1 MRSFFIK
8 QAIAAGATVDVINAQ
23 GINGFFGKAAAI
35 TAYGNTDTSNT
46 MTQSMTSDD
55 GTGGIGLIPAG
66 SAIKAASTAGAIKNS
81 EDFIGQFGINAGSK
95 LTWIISNPTAGSLN
109 FNGLV
114 VVQ

>member
-8 QAIAAGATVDVINAQ
+8 QAVGAGVTVDVINAQ

-35 TAYGNTDTSNT
+35 TVYGNTDTSNT
-46 MTQSMTSDD
+46 MTQSLNSDD
-55 GTGGIGLIPAG
+55 GTGGIGLIPSG

-81 EDFIGQFGINAGSK
+81 EDFIGQFGVNAGSK
-95 LTWIISNPTAGSLN
+95 VTWLVTNPTGGSLN